1 MEEELRKGLRFL
13 EENWRAFLQSIG
25 EEEQK
30 DLLVTLQK
38 YSRWGELL
46 RPEIKKDR
54 RKEKPQG
61 QRRERITVAQIVG
74 VAAVVMV
81 YVLYRLFF

>member
-1 MEEELRKGLRFL
+1 MLKDMTMEEELRKGLRFL

-38 YSRWGELL
+38 YSR
-46 RPEIKKDR
+46 
-54 RKEKPQG
+54 
-61 QRRERITVAQIVG
+61 
-74 VAAVVMV
+74 
-81 YVLYRLFF
+81 